1 MSYSKEIWGNTV
13 WFLFHTIAEKI
24 KEEKLNDSKSD
35 IINVIKLTCKCL
47 PCPECSQH
55 ATELINSVKLEEI
68 RTKEELKLFLF
79 NFHNHINKKLN
90 KPIFNQE
97 ELNKYSKANINII
110 IKNFNII
117 FSGNS
122 NIPQLMNSSFQRKTN
137 LPIILKNI
145 NNILPNLNI

>member
-24 KEEKLNDSKSD
+24 REEKFNNAKPE
-35 IINVIKLTCKCL
+35 IINIIKLTCKIL

-68 RTKEELKLFLF
+68 TTKEELKLFLF
-79 NFHNHINKKLN
+79 NFHNHINNKLN
-90 KPIFNQE
+90 KPIFNKE
-97 ELNKYSKANINII
+97 ELNKYNKANIYII

-117 FSGNS
+117 FSSNS
-122 NIPQLMNSSFQRKTN
+122 NIPQLMSSSFQRKTN
-137 LPIILKNI
+137 LPHILKNI
-145 NNILPNLNI
+145 NNILPYLDI